1 MFVTAAL
8 LNSFHISKHITL
20 YRLIEGLCQP
30 LMHFLLQLVIKRSR
44 SAVAIMNKSST
55 RSPMVVIGRHEAKF
69 PDRQKFSRLAPAV
82 RLVEG
87 DQFEERFAVGMGRQN
102 VTSVSTV
109 KWRNLAGWRRG
120 CVAASYFVSAPAPDQ
135 TE

>member
-1 MFVTAAL
+1 MFCTAAL

-20 YRLIEGLCQP
+20 YRLDEGLCQP
-30 LMHFLLQLVIKRSR
+30 LMHFLLQLVIKCTP

-55 RSPMVVIGRHEAKF
+55 RSPMVVIRDHEAKF
-69 PDRQKFSRLAPAV
+69 PDRQKFSRLSPAV
-82 RLVEG
+82 LLVER
-87 DQFEERFAVGMGRQN
+87 DKLKERFAVGMGWQKR
-102 VTSVSTV
+102 TSVSTV

-120 CVAASYFVSAPAPDQ
+120 CGAASYFVSVLAPDQ